1 MTQSKTTRRQIDID
15 AQIMFLS
22 KANMSSCRSLHERM
36 LSTRKSLLQ
45 APQPYPIII
54 RRVHKSIDEQR
65 RVIWLRF
72 GSLDTME
79 KQWHTATQV
88 KEMTGIS
95 TSCQW
100 KIIKR
105 WLERGKK
112 VVSFKCLTGA
122 KIKVPEDVR
131 ALIASPEWLLKQRH
145 LSLEER
151 AAYWRDSLQLDQN
164 SLHGPLDSS
173 TWSTVQH
180 IESHRSCTAPKLQGR
195 WN

>member
-1 MTQSKTTRRQIDID
+1 
-15 AQIMFLS
+15 MFLS
-22 KANMSSCRSLHERM
+22 QGKQVQLQKPPRKNQSSRDSI
-36 LSTRKSLLQ
+36 LQ
-45 APQPYPIII
+45 ASQPYPIII

-88 KEMTGIS
+88 KKMTGIS

-112 VVSFKCLTGA
+112 VVSFKCLTGS

-131 ALIASPEWLLKQRH
+131 AMIASPEWLLKQRH

-151 AAYWRDSLQLDQN
+151 AAFW
-164 SLHGPLDSS
+164 
-173 TWSTVQH
+173 
-180 IESHRSCTAPKLQGR
+180 
-195 WN
+195 

>member
-1 MTQSKTTRRQIDID
+1 
-15 AQIMFLS
+15 MFLS
-22 KANMSSCRSLHERM
+22 QRKDIQLQKPPRKN
-36 LSTRKSLLQ
+36 LSTRNSILN
-45 APQPYPIII
+45 APAPYPIII
-54 RRVHKSIDEQR
+54 RRVHRSIDEQR

-72 GSLDTME
+72 GSLDCME

-151 AAYWRDSLQLDQN
+151 AAFWRDRLQL
-164 SLHGPLDSS
+164 
-173 TWSTVQH
+173 
-180 IESHRSCTAPKLQGR
+180 PKLSAWSIRQFYLEHGATYR
-195 WN
+195 KP

>member
-1 MTQSKTTRRQIDID
+1 VQLQPP
-15 AQIMFLS
+15 Q
-22 KANMSSCRSLHERM
+22 
-36 LSTRKSLLQ
+36 RKNARKL
-45 APQPYPIII
+45 PPYPIII

-105 WLERGKK
+105 WLERGKQ
-112 VVSFKCLTGA
+112 VVSLKCLTGA

-131 ALIASPEWLLKQRH
+131 ALIASPEWLMKQRH

-151 AAYWRDSLQLDQN
+151 AAFWRDRLQL
-164 SLHGPLDSS
+164 
-173 TWSTVQH
+173 
-180 IESHRSCTAPKLQGR
+180 PKLSAWSIRQFYLEHGATY
-195 WN
+195 

>member
-1 MTQSKTTRRQIDID
+1 MYLSQGKHFKVSKPPRKN
-15 AQIMFLS
+15 A
-22 KANMSSCRSLHERM
+22 
-36 LSTRKSLLQ
+36 STRTSLLQ

-54 RRVHKSIDEQR
+54 RRVQKSIDEQR

-72 GSLDTME
+72 GSLDAME
-79 KQWHTATQV
+79 KQWHSAAQV

-151 AAYWRDSLQLDQN
+151 AAFWRDRLQL
-164 SLHGPLDSS
+164 SKLSA
-173 TWSTVQH
+173 WS
-180 IESHRSCTAPKLQGR
+180 IR
-195 WN
+195 